1 MLPVEQLHP
10 LAVHF
15 PIVFVLLLAAFDI
28 VVLARGLEIS
38 GRRAVAN
45 VSAGIAALAGLS
57 AVVAYFLGDIALDVA
72 ISAGTPLTQLELH
85 EELGTVT
92 AATIVVWSIIRA
104 AAWWRRVSL
113 AGGRAYGI
121 AIVEIAIVL
130 LIITTAYFGG
140 QLVYELGIGVARP
153 TSG

>member
-1 MLPVEQLHP
+1 MLPVEQFHP

-28 VVLARGLEIS
+28 VVLARGLEIG
-38 GRRAVAN
+38 GRSAVAN

-57 AVVAYFLGDIALDVA
+57 AVVASFLGEIALDVA
-72 ISAGTPLTQLELH
+72 IAAGTPPAQLELH

-92 AATIVVWSIIRA
+92 AATIIVWSIMRA
-104 AAWWRRVSL
+104 AAWWRRISL
-113 AGGRAYGI
+113 DRGLAFGI

-140 QLVYELGIGVARP
+140 QLVYEFGIGVARP
-153 TSG
+153 IGG